1 MREGRWGGELYIC
14 SVGLYLREEE
24 AFSGADGVSS
34 ESGGSGS
41 YRVGRLEVGREGR
54 EEGERGEGEGNT
66 VIIAS
71 LIFCLY

>member
-54 EEGERGEGEGNT
+54 ERGREGRGRG
-66 VIIAS
+66 IQ
-71 LIFCLY
+71 LLLHH